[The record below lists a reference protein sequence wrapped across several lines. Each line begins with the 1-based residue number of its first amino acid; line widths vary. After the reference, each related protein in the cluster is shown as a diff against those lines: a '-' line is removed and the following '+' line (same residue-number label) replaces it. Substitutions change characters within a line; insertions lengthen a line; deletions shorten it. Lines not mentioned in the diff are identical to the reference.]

1 MLNCDESVFNI
12 ILAGREG
19 VYNYFNLSLALPSD
33 QKVQIHYCS
42 TQEELFS
49 LLKKI
54 NNITMLAV
62 DIKIV
67 QPQLTELVKIL
78 RSFMNDN
85 GKLILVSEFSIQ
97 IMTLALN
104 AGFDEL
110 MVPPLR
116 QQQIT
121 ALLQTAIKPNNN
133 RKQLMY

>member
-1 MLNCDESVFNI
+1 
-12 ILAGREG
+12 
-19 VYNYFNLSLALPSD
+19 
-33 QKVQIHYCS
+33 
-42 TQEELFS
+42 
-49 LLKKI
+49 
-54 NNITMLAV
+54 MLAV
-62 DIKIV
+62 DIKMV
-67 QPQLTELVKIL
+67 QPQLKELVKTL
-78 RSFMNDN
+78 RPFLNDN